1 MQPGSLE
8 SEAGIF
14 CAEFDKTGLR
24 LITGE
29 ADKTIKIWKED
40 DEAVGF
46 LFLLWTYCRVL
57 LPRSFTVDTNQLISI
72 ITTTLDPRD
81 SSLGLEAFVDAKALL
96 SVSSKFLVN

>member
-1 MQPGSLE
+1 MGFWDWKSGHQFQRLDSLVQPGSLE

-40 DEAVGF
+40 DEAVSFF
-46 LFLLWTYCRVL
+46 LVS
-57 LPRSFTVDTNQLISI
+57 PTVAYVSGPFKGTNDLISTI
-72 ITTTLDPRD
+72 DFCYPLDP
-81 SSLGLEAFVDAKALL
+81 
-96 SVSSKFLVN
+96 

>member
-1 MQPGSLE
+1 MGFWDWKSGHQFQRLDSLVQPGSLD

-40 DEAVGF
+40 EQAVRF
-46 LFLLWTYCRVL
+46 FFSCCLLAERVKL
-57 LPRSFTVDTNQLISI
+57 SPLIKS
-72 ITTTLDPRD
+72 
-81 SSLGLEAFVDAKALL
+81 
-96 SVSSKFLVN
+96 

>member
-1 MQPGSLE
+1 MGFWDWKSGHQFQRLDSLVQPGSLD

-40 DEAVGF
+40 DQATPE
-46 LFLLWTYCRVL
+46 TH
-57 LPRSFTVDTNQLISI
+57 P
-72 ITTTLDPRD
+72 LDWKP
-81 SSLGLEAFVDAKALL
+81 SLMRKRY
-96 SVSSKFLVN
+96 